1 MIGSECDRGW
11 ILSGIGGD
19 IGLGASHLLVPLLDL
34 ARIVFPK
41 LLELLFDFVGSE
53 T

>member
-1 MIGSECDRGW
+1 MGNIVLGDMC
-11 ILSGIGGD
+11 D
-19 IGLGASHLLVPLLDL
+19 IGLELGASHLLVPLLDL